1 MTTDGTPEKGQN
13 VLRAIRKSLA
23 VLSLRQRVI
32 YFTLVAVKALSSLL
46 DVAGIALIGL
56 LAGLAASNLD
66 PTKPLVILG
75 LALPAVSQE
84 TLVLLVVLV
93 LVVFVIKAAVAITF
107 GRAIT
112 VFLARV
118 ESQKAAD
125 VAAHL
130 FSGNLSNLERFSKGE
145 IVWAVMGSTSLA
157 ISGLLGSLS
166 IFFSEGVLLV
176 LVAATFLLV
185 DPLASLF
192 VVIYF
197 AIVIGVIQLAIGRAL
212 KNAGIDAAEGN
223 MGSVEVVD
231 DTVGAYREITILNRQ
246 SFFIEKFH
254 AVRYRLSAS
263 LGVMNFLG
271 TMPRYVVETALMLGV
286 VMFVGAQFLTGQLA
300 SGLVIVGVF
309 LTGGVRIM
317 ASLLPLQN
325 AAASAKTQAEQS
337 SLAHQLLREI
347 QETSGK
353 ATDAAVTSPP
363 PSRESS
369 QHTGSG
375 LSVVLK
381 KVDFRYPGS
390 TTLAVKKISFAI
402 EAGQHVA
409 FIGPSGAGKTTLVD
423 LILGL
428 LEPTAGTVQIGSQVL
443 SGRKPLLENLVAYV
457 PQSPGMVSGTIAEN
471 VALGTPAEEIDIER
485 VAEALRSAHLS
496 EFVNSLPEGIFTSV
510 GSQGN
515 SLSGG
520 QIQRL
525 GLARALYVKPK
536 LIILDEATSALDA
549 GSEAVISQSL
559 KELGK
564 DVTVIVIA
572 HRLSTV
578 QHSDV
583 VFVVDGG
590 EIVASGSFSHLRKT
604 VPMVAEYVRLM
615 SFGEDNSKTA

>member
-1 MTTDGTPEKGQN
+1 
-13 VLRAIRKSLA
+13 
-23 VLSLRQRVI
+23 
-32 YFTLVAVKALSSLL
+32 
-46 DVAGIALIGL
+46 
-56 LAGLAASNLD
+56 
-66 PTKPLVILG
+66 
-75 LALPAVSQE
+75 
-84 TLVLLVVLV
+84 
-93 LVVFVIKAAVAITF
+93 
-107 GRAIT
+107 
-112 VFLARV
+112 
-118 ESQKAAD
+118 
-125 VAAHL
+125 
-130 FSGNLSNLERFSKGE
+130 
-145 IVWAVMGSTSLA
+145 MGSTSLA

-176 LVAATFLLV
+176 LVGATFILV

-192 VVIYF
+192 VIIYF
-197 AIVIGVIQLAIGRAL
+197 SIVIVVIQLAIGRAL

-223 MGSVEVVD
+223 MGSLVVVD
-231 DTVGAYREITILNRQ
+231 DTVGAYREIAILNRQ

-263 LGVMNFLG
+263 LGMMNFLG
-271 TMPRYVVETALMLGV
+271 GMPRYVVETALMLGV
-286 VMFVGAQFLTGQLA
+286 VMFVGVQFVTGQLA

-325 AAASAKTQAEQS
+325 AVASAKTQAEQS
-337 SLAHQLLREI
+337 SLAHQLLGEI
-347 QETSGK
+347 EETSGK
-353 ATDAAVTSPP
+353 AAAEALSPP
-363 PSRESS
+363 SPTRKPSQPE
-369 QHTGSG
+369 GSG
-375 LSVVLK
+375 LGVALK
-381 KVDFRYPGS
+381 KVDFRYPGA
-390 TTLAVKKISFAI
+390 TTFALKKISLNI

-428 LEPTAGTVQIGSQVL
+428 IEPTAGTVQIGSQVL
-443 SGRKPLLENLVAYV
+443 AGRQPLLENLVAYV

-471 VALGTPAEEIDIER
+471 VALGTPAENIDVER
-485 VAEALRSAHLS
+485 VTEALRSAHLS
-496 EFVNSLPEGIFTSV
+496 EFVDSLPEGIFTSV

-549 GSEAVISQSL
+549 SAEAFISQSL

-578 QHSDV
+578 QHSDI
-583 VFVVDGG
+583 VFVVDRG
-590 EIVASGSFSHLRKT
+590 EVVASGSFSHLRKT

-615 SFGEDNSKTA
+615 SFGEPDSATA

>member
-1 MTTDGTPEKGQN
+1 
-13 VLRAIRKSLA
+13 
-23 VLSLRQRVI
+23 
-32 YFTLVAVKALSSLL
+32 
-46 DVAGIALIGL
+46 
-56 LAGLAASNLD
+56 
-66 PTKPLVILG
+66 
-75 LALPAVSQE
+75 
-84 TLVLLVVLV
+84 
-93 LVVFVIKAAVAITF
+93 
-107 GRAIT
+107 
-112 VFLARV
+112 
-118 ESQKAAD
+118 
-125 VAAHL
+125 
-130 FSGNLSNLERFSKGE
+130 
-145 IVWAVMGSTSLA
+145 MGSTSLA

-166 IFFSEGVLLV
+166 VFFSEGVLLV
-176 LVAATFLLV
+176 LVAATFFLI

-192 VVIYF
+192 VIVYF
-197 AIVIGVIQLAIGRAL
+197 SIVIGVIQLAIGRAL
-212 KNAGIDAAEGN
+212 KRAGIDATEGN
-223 MGSVEVVD
+223 TGSLVVVD
-231 DTVGAYREITILNRQ
+231 DTVGAYREITIFNRQ

-254 AVRYRLSAS
+254 AVRYRVSAS
-263 LGVMNFLG
+263 LGMMNFLG

-286 VMFVGAQFLTGQLA
+286 VMFVGVQFLTGQLA

-325 AAASAKTQAEQS
+325 AAANAKTQAEQS
-337 SLAHQLLREI
+337 GLAHQLFREI
-347 QETSGK
+347 EDTAG
-353 ATDAAVTSPP
+353 TAAAEALP
-363 PSRESS
+363 PSSPTRKPS
-369 QHTGSG
+369 QPEGSG
-375 LSVVLK
+375 LGVALK

-390 TTLAVKKISFAI
+390 TTLALKKISLNI

-428 LEPTAGTVQIGSQVL
+428 LEPTAGTVQIGPQL
-443 SGRKPLLENLVAYV
+443 LAGRKLQENVVAYV

-471 VALGTPAEEIDIER
+471 VALGTPAEDIDVER
-485 VAEALRSAHLS
+485 VAEVLRLAHLS

-525 GLARALYVKPK
+525 GLARAHYVKPK

-549 GSEAVISQSL
+549 SSEAFISQSL

-564 DVTVIVIA
+564 NVTVIVIA

-583 VFVVDGG
+583 VFVVDCGKV
-590 EIVASGSFSHLRKT
+590 VASGSFSHLRKT

-615 SFGEDNSKTA
+615 SFGDEKRND

>member
-1 MTTDGTPEKGQN
+1 MASGATPEKGQR
-13 VLRAIRKSLA
+13 VLPAIRKSLA
-23 VLSLRQRVI
+23 AMSLRQRVI
-32 YFTLVAVKALSSLL
+32 YFILVAVKAFSGFL
-46 DVAGIALIGL
+46 DVAGIVLIGL
-56 LAGLAASNLD
+56 LAGLAANNLD
-66 PTKPLVILG
+66 PSKPLVILG
-75 LALPAVSQE
+75 IPLPAVSQE
-84 TLVLLVVLV
+84 SLISLVVVV
-93 LVVFVIKAAVAITF
+93 LAVFVFKAVVAIIF
-107 GRAIT
+107 GKAIT
-112 VFLARV
+112 VFVARV
-118 ESQKAAD
+118 ESQMAATI
-125 VAAHL
+125 AGYL
-130 FSGNLSNLERFSKGE
+130 FSGSLSNLQRFSKGE
-145 IVWAVMGSTSLA
+145 VVWAVMGSTGFA
-157 ISGLLGSLS
+157 FGGLLGSLS
-166 IFFSEGVLLV
+166 TFLSEGLLLI
-176 LVAATFLLV
+176 LVVATFFLV
-185 DPLASLF
+185 DPMATLF
-192 VVIYF
+192 VILYF
-197 AIVIGVIQLAIGRAL
+197 TIIIGILQIAISRAL
-212 KNAGIDAAEGN
+212 KKSGIGAAEGN
-223 MGSVEVVD
+223 MDSVVVVD
-231 DTVGAYREITILNRQ
+231 DTVGAYREITIFNRQ
-246 SFFIEKFH
+246 SFFVEKFY
-254 AVRYRLSAS
+254 AVRFRLAAS
-263 LGVMNFLG
+263 MGMMNFLAG
-271 TMPRYVVETALMLGV
+271 MPRYVVETALMLGV
-286 VMFVGAQFLTGQLA
+286 VMFVGVQFVTGQLA

-325 AAASAKTQAEQS
+325 SAANAKTQSEQS
-337 SLAHQLLREI
+337 LLAHQLLQEI
-347 QETSGK
+347 EETSGK
-353 ATDAAVTSPP
+353 SDDAELTP
-363 PSRESS
+363 PSTSRRPSAR
-369 QHTGSG
+369 TRSG
-375 LSVVLK
+375 LSVAVK
-381 KVDFRYPGS
+381 EVDFRYPGS
-390 TTLAVKKISFAI
+390 TTLALKKISLNI

-443 SGRKPLLENLVAYV
+443 SRRKPLPENLVAYV

-471 VALGTPAEEIDIER
+471 VALGTPADEIDVER

-496 EFVNSLPEGIFTSV
+496 EFVNSLPEGIFTLV

-549 GSEAVISQSL
+549 SSEAFISQSL

-615 SFGEDNSKTA
+615 SFGDDKKE